1 MICICAAFPIKRQKG
16 LLLDRSLQ
24 EKLQIQIQNQIG
36 YSPFLFNTEKGF
48 YVFYDRKDHKETLA
62 ASVAYYLNENAAPHR
77 LVASHQTPH
86 FFAKEIQE
94 ALNNPEASCFA
105 WKNFISSFL
114 YQLDPFKGSVRA
126 ISSLFK
132 AFVEVVKKHGE
143 TNQLIYLKRKMNRL
157 RSQVDVTE
165 ILN

>member
-1 MICICAAFPIKRQKG
+1 M
-16 LLLDRSLQ
+16 LDRSLQ
-24 EKLQIQIQNQIG
+24 EKLQMHIQKQIG
-36 YSPFLFNTEKGF
+36 YPPFLFNTEKGF
-48 YVFYDRKDHKETLA
+48 YVFYDRKDHTDMLVTSA
-62 ASVAYYLNENAAPHR
+62 AYYLDKHAVPHR
-77 LVASHQTPH
+77 LVAAHQTPN
-86 FFAKEIQE
+86 FFANEIQE
-94 ALNNPEASCFA
+94 ALNNPDASCFA

-143 TNQLIYLKRKMNRL
+143 MSQLNYLKQKMNRL
-157 RSQVDVTE
+157 RAQVDVTE